1 MPYRAFFAI
10 TGYSFESLEYEIA
23 LVQNNIL
30 KTVGSFKDG
39 LNKSE
44 NKALLNI
51 LMLNKISQNKR
62 YLKVSP
68 GICVELEYSFF
79 KDEKFHNLSFLN
91 FSLEKSWEECTW
103 QQLLDNTMFIRT
115 EITHQDKR
123 LFIDNLITKKD
134 YINYLQEIAPYMLP
148 FLKNRL
154 LTVIRYPHGLF
165 GEFFYQKE
173 CPDYAPSFIETY
185 KEGSINH
192 ILCNSED
199 SLIWLGNQLAFE
211 FHVPFETILSKNK
224 PTEIVFDLDP
234 PSKEH
239 FKQSIH
245 AAKMLKEILDSM
257 NLTSFVKTSGNKGMQ
272 VYIPLLETNF
282 TYQDVR
288 IFTEFIAK
296 YLINLE
302 PNLFTIE
309 RLKKNRSNRLY
320 IDYVQ
325 HGRKKTIIAPFSIRG
340 NNIGSVACPLFWEE
354 VNGNLSP
361 DLFTMKEVISK
372 ITNYGN
378 PFEEFFVTNNTQP
391 FKNVLDIISKFSIKF
406 HL

>member
-1 MPYRAFFAI
+1 MPYVAFFTI
-10 TGYSFESLEYEIA
+10 IGYYFKSLEYEVA
-23 LVQNNIL
+23 VVQNNIL
-30 KTVGSFKDG
+30 KTVGTFKEG
-39 LNKSE
+39 LNTKE
-44 NKALLNI
+44 NKALLETLLVNRKTDD
-51 LMLNKISQNKR
+51 NS

-68 GICVELEYSFF
+68 GICVELEYSDFSGG
-79 KDEKFHNLSFLN
+79 KVYNLRFLN
-91 FSLEKSWEECTW
+91 FSLDKSWKDCTW
-103 QQLLDNTMFIRT
+103 QQLLDTEPKIQT
-115 EITHQDKR
+115 EITHPDKR

-165 GEFFYQKE
+165 GESFYQKE
-173 CPDYAPSFIETY
+173 CPDYAPSYIETY

-199 SLIWLGNQLAFE
+199 ALIWLGNQLAFE
-211 FHVPFETILSKNK
+211 FHVPFETIYSKKN

-245 AAKMLKEILDSM
+245 AAKMLKGIFDEL

-272 VYIPLLETNF
+272 VYIPLPDAIF
-282 TYQDVR
+282 SYKDVR
-288 IFTEFIAK
+288 LFTEFIAK
-296 YLINLE
+296 YLISLE
-302 PNLFTIE
+302 PDLFTIE

-325 HGRKKTIIAPFSIRG
+325 HGRGKTIIAPFSIRG
-340 NNIGSVACPLFWEE
+340 KNNGTVACPLYWDELK
-354 VNGNLSP
+354 NNLSP
-361 DLFTMKEVISK
+361 DFFTIKEVISK
-372 ITNYGN
+372 IGNNGN
-378 PFEEFFVTNNTQP
+378 PFEEFFYTKNSQS
-391 FKNVLDIISKFSIKF
+391 FKSVLDFIGKN
-406 HL
+406 L